1 MTFRQFAFNN
11 VIRNKRLY
19 IAYFLSS
26 LFMVM
31 VFFTFNI
38 FAHHPVLSGGIMES
52 GIGQNASFGMD
63 VAAVIIYI
71 FSFFFVLYSM
81 GAFLKSRKKEF
92 GLLMLQGISTWQIRL
107 LVFLEN
113 IIIGFLATIGG
124 ILVGLLFAKVILL
137 IAENIIVIEES
148 LYFYIPWQAVV
159 MTFISFTA
167 LFLFISFFISIVV
180 KNHKLI
186 DLIKG
191 DKKSKGEPKASKF
204 LTAVAVILLGSGYIT
219 AFIVEGE
226 AVIIAMLP
234 VIIVVVI
241 GTYFL
246 FTQLSVFIIR
256 KLKSKQSLFWKKT
269 NMLLFSDLAYR
280 MKDNARTFFMVAI
293 ISTVAFSAI
302 GTLFGFNNFITHGLK
317 NMYSFTYTPHADTT
331 DEEIE
336 ETRAYVETVL
346 AKGHIET
353 VNKQPL
359 LHFYEFKEMDNR
371 SSILITPES
380 QYNDMAQLLG
390 YDTVRIAKDEA
401 LLATL
406 DVAMGGYD
414 LPNMDE
420 IPLETGEELTVT
432 DTLQSGVFPD
442 IVYYIVPDEAF
453 DKLPEP
459 SSQEPYYVWHAVDA
473 DHDTLVEAGEIMRNH
488 LDTYELQPNDF
499 TLYEVSA
506 IYSPILFIGL
516 FIGIVFFVSAGSF
529 LYFRLYSDLEEDK
542 QKFRAITKLGLSEK
556 ELKKVLTRQT
566 AILFFTPIAVAL
578 IHGAVALNALSNAF
592 QHDLFLLSATILG
605 IFFTIQVIYFIIV
618 RYFYIKQIKQA
629 VF

>member
-1 MTFRQFAFNN
+1 MTFRQFAVNN

-19 IAYFLSS
+19 MAYFLSS

-38 FAHHPVLSGGIMES
+38 FTYHPVLTGGIMES
-52 GIGQNASFGMD
+52 GTGQDASFGMD
-63 VAAVIIYI
+63 VAAVMIYI

-137 IAENIIVIEES
+137 IAENILVIEES
-148 LYFYIPWQAVV
+148 LYFYIPWQAVAT
-159 MTFISFTA
+159 TFISFAA

-204 LTAVAVILLGSGYIT
+204 LTAVAVILLGSGYVT
-219 AFIVEGE
+219 AFIVEGVH
-226 AVIIAMLP
+226 VIMAMIP

-246 FTQLSVFIIR
+246 FTQLSVFVIR
-256 KLKSKQSLFWKKT
+256 KLKNKQSLFWKKT

-302 GTLFGFNNFITHGLK
+302 GTLFGFNHFMTHGLTDT
-317 NMYSFTYTPHADTT
+317 YSFTYAPNEETT
-331 DEEIE
+331 EEEIE
-336 ETRAYVETVL
+336 ETLAYVETVL
-346 AKGHIET
+346 AEGHIET

-359 LHFYEFKEMDNR
+359 LHFYEFKEIDKK
-371 SSILITPES
+371 SILITPES
-380 QYNDMAQLLG
+380 QYNELAQLLG
-390 YDTVRIAKDEA
+390 YDTVTVAKDEA
-401 LLATL
+401 LLAAL

-414 LPNMDE
+414 MPDMDE

-432 DTLQSGVFPD
+432 DTLQSGVFPE
-442 IVYYIVPDEAF
+442 IVYYIVADEAY
-453 DKLPEP
+453 DNLPEP
-459 SSQEPYYVWHAVDA
+459 ISQDPFYVWQAVDA
-473 DHDTLVEAGEIMRNH
+473 DHDTLVEAGEIISNH
-488 LDTYELQPNDF
+488 LDTYEFQPNDF
-499 TLYEVSA
+499 TMYEVSVMF
-506 IYSPILFIGL
+506 SPILFIGL

-529 LYFRLYSDLEEDK
+529 LYFRLYNDLEDDK

-566 AILFFTPIAVAL
+566 AILFFTPIAAAL

-592 QHDLFLLSATILG
+592 QYDLFLLSATILG
-605 IFFTIQVIYFIIV
+605 IFFTIQVLYFIIV
-618 RYFYIKQIKQA
+618 RYFYIKQIKEA